1 MTKIKKIMLRTKKMI
16 ALVLAATAGACCAQ
30 AQKVNEYDGG
40 TGVPERVLIL
50 TGDSTKMGDE
60 MVAVLYDTK
69 DLHFQ
74 DPRAPRFL
82 FLDREGNT
90 ALGIG
95 GYVEGVAQYD
105 FCGSIDDNGFTTF
118 QIPVPRD
125 AARRNRFGA
134 DATHS
139 TIFLQLVRNT
149 KFGLLS
155 AYVQTNFSGDNGSY
169 GVRVKQAYVKL
180 GYVTAGL
187 ARSSFVDGASGLPT
201 IDYEGPSG
209 AISGKN
215 VLLQYA
221 PKLSK
226 HFSMAVSI
234 ENPSATYTTF
244 TDPSTDKAQNEAI
257 SQRVPDIPAYLQYS
271 WGKGGDS
278 HVRLSG
284 ILRNLSYRNLVSG
297 KNHFVTGYGVQLSGL
312 ASLNKFV
319 TLYYQ
324 GAYGKGIGRYV
335 NDLGGFGYDL
345 IYGDNGTMTA
355 PETLSLVGGAQIN
368 LTDNLFVS
376 GGYSLNRVYGQES
389 LGGDAYRR
397 ANYVVANA
405 FYTFAGDFQVGVE
418 YLRGIRRDMNGE
430 SNTANRIEAML
441 KFSF

>member
-1 MTKIKKIMLRTKKMI
+1 MICTLCPRNCRAEREDTQGGGVCGVGSMPKIARA
-16 ALVLAATAGACCAQ
+16 ALHMWEEPCIS
-30 AQKVNEYDGG
+30 G
-40 TGVPERVLIL
+40 T
-50 TGDSTKMGDE
+50 
-60 MVAVLYDTK
+60 
-69 DLHFQ
+69 
-74 DPRAPRFL
+74 
-82 FLDREGNT
+82 
-90 ALGIG
+90 
-95 GYVEGVAQYD
+95 
-105 FCGSIDDNGFTTF
+105 CGS
-118 QIPVPRD
+118 
-125 AARRNRFGA
+125 GA
-134 DATHS
+134 V
-139 TIFLQLVRNT
+139 F
-149 KFGLLS
+149 
-155 AYVQTNFSGDNGSY
+155 FSGC
-169 GVRVKQAYVKL
+169 
-180 GYVTAGL
+180 GL
-187 ARSSFVDGASGLPT
+187 RCIFC
-201 IDYEGPSG
+201 
-209 AISGKN
+209 
-215 VLLQYA
+215 
-221 PKLSK
+221 
-226 HFSMAVSI
+226 
-234 ENPSATYTTF
+234 
-244 TDPSTDKAQNEAI
+244 QNEAI